1 MAARQG
7 PYRPQGHS
15 SLKSPPSQV
24 PWEQGWETWKL
35 TMKLAGLLG
44 PQIRG
49 QSSCEAVSFPSL
61 PQGVNT
67 TAGEGTGQVPHPL
80 APLDAQEGPP
90 EDLPAGS
97 GHVKQRD
104 SVLGGCTAYTV
115 VIPALSTGHGSKMDK
130 KCQQNGVSPHF
141 SPPPGQTSFF
151 HPHSSHCARRS
162 GIKDIITEKQCQ
174 VQRGQQE
181 LSLQTQPAPCQL
193 CLEHSL
199 SLGLAHKPQTTPQN
213 ARNLPHIQGQG
224 PLICPST
231 HLGHSAA
238 MSGMKQGGQE
248 GESLS
253 YASCCLQP
261 VSCS

>member
-1 MAARQG
+1 
-7 PYRPQGHS
+7 
-15 SLKSPPSQV
+15 
-24 PWEQGWETWKL
+24 
-35 TMKLAGLLG
+35 MKLAGLLG

-115 VIPALSTGHGSKMDK
+115 DIPALSTGHGSMMDK

-141 SPPPGQTSFF
+141 PPPPGQTSFF

-162 GIKDIITEKQCQ
+162 GIKDIITERQCQ

-199 SLGLAHKPQTTPQN
+199 SLGLAHKPQTQPYTPECEEP
-213 ARNLPHIQGQG
+213 APHPGTG
-224 PLICPST
+224 PLDMSQYPFGALS
-231 HLGHSAA
+231 GHVWNETGRAGRGEPQLCILLPPASELLVTVQ
-238 MSGMKQGGQE
+238 SQVHRNPQG
-248 GESLS
+248 
-253 YASCCLQP
+253 
-261 VSCS
+261 